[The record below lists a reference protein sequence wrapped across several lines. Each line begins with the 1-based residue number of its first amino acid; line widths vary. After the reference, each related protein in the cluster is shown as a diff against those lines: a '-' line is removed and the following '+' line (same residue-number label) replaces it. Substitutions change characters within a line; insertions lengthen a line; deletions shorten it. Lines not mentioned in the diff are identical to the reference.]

1 MVYADLDSAQPI
13 EATHWLWAPGDH
25 WHAMPETDLDEW
37 AASKR
42 ITATRWMKRDIGKV
56 PETGWIHYRGTD
68 NTPQA
73 RRFSYTPAKQHSLDL
88 RKTIWE
94 VLNYNDEAVA
104 AVLEEFVLVPR
115 SFLPIAERVDDVGT
129 VQAGSAIYPVTMDTD
144 LLRMMAGAQL
154 AVADFID
161 SLGEEKE

>member
-1 MVYADLDSAQPI
+1 
-13 EATHWLWAPGDH
+13 
-25 WHAMPETDLDEW
+25 MPETDMDEW

-42 ITATRWMKRDIGKV
+42 ITATRWMKRPIATV
-56 PETGWIHYRGTD
+56 PETGWIHYRDSD

-73 RRFSYTPAKQHSLDL
+73 RRFSYTPAKQHSIDL
-88 RKTIWE
+88 RPI
-94 VLNYNDEAVA
+94 LNFNDEAVA

-115 SFLPIAERVDDVGT
+115 SFLPIAEFGDENGIVR
-129 VQAGSAIYPVTMDTD
+129 AGSAIYPVTMDSD

-161 SLGEEKE
+161 GLGEEKP

>member
-1 MVYADLDSAQPI
+1 MVYADIEALVPI

-25 WHAMPETDLDEW
+25 WHAMPETDIDKW

-42 ITATRWMKRDIGKV
+42 ITATFWMKRPIGKF
-56 PETGWIHYRGTD
+56 PETGWIHYRGED

-88 RKTIWE
+88 RT
-94 VLNYNDEAVA
+94 VLNYDDEATA
-104 AVLEEFVLVPR
+104 AVLKEFVLIPR
-115 SFLPIAERVDDVGT
+115 AFLPIAECVDDVGT

-144 LLRMMAGAQL
+144 LLRMMAGAHL

-161 SLGEEKE
+161 GLGEAQP

>member
-1 MVYADLDSAQPI
+1 MVRADIYDTEPV

-25 WHAMPETDLDEW
+25 WHAMPETDLDGW

-42 ITATRWMKRDIGKV
+42 ITATRWMKRPIAKIPD
-56 PETGWIHYRGTD
+56 TGWIHYRGED

-73 RRFSYTPAKQHSLDL
+73 RRFTNTPAKHHSIDL
-88 RKTIWE
+88 RK
-94 VLNYNDEAVA
+94 VLNDDEATA
-104 AVLEEFVLVPR
+104 AVLEAFVLVPR
-115 SFLPIAERVDDVGT
+115 AFLPIAERVDDVGT

-161 SLGEEKE
+161 SLGEEKK

>member
-1 MVYADLDSAQPI
+1 MVYADIEAPVPI

-25 WHAMPETDLDEW
+25 WHAMPETDIDEW

-42 ITATRWMKRDIGKV
+42 VTATFWMKRPIGKV
-56 PETGWIHYRGTD
+56 PETGWIHYRNPD

-73 RRFSYTPAKQHSLDL
+73 RRFSYTPAKQHSIDL
-88 RKTIWE
+88 RK
-94 VLNYNDEAVA
+94 VLKFDDEAAA
-104 AVLEEFVLVPR
+104 AVLKEFVLVPR
-115 SFLPIAERVDDVGT
+115 AFLPIAERVDDVGT
-129 VQAGSAIYPVTMDTD
+129 AQAGSAIYPVTMDTD

-161 SLGEEKE
+161 GLGEEKP

>member
-1 MVYADLDSAQPI
+1 MTVYADLPDASPV

-25 WHAMPETDLDEW
+25 WHAMPETDM
-37 AASKR
+37 AAWGAAKR
-42 ITATRWMKRDIGKV
+42 ITPTRWMKRPIGTL
-56 PETGWIHYRGTD
+56 PTSGWIHYRGEDGTA
-68 NTPQA
+68 QA
-73 RRFSYTPAKQHSLDL
+73 RRFSYTPAKQHGIDL
-88 RKTIWE
+88 RQ
-94 VLNYNDEAVA
+94 VLNFDDEATA

-115 SFLPIAERVDDVGT
+115 SFLPIAEFAGDDGT

-161 SLGEEKE
+161 GLGEEKP

>member
-1 MVYADLDSAQPI
+1 MVYADI
-13 EATHWLWAPGDH
+13 EAPAPVEAIHWLWAPGDH
-25 WHAMPETDLDEW
+25 WHAMPEMDMDEW

-42 ITATRWMKRDIGKV
+42 ITATFWMKRPIGKV
-56 PETGWIHYRGTD
+56 PETGWIHYRGED
-68 NTPQA
+68 NAKQA
-73 RRFSYTPAKQHSLDL
+73 RRFSYTPAKQHSIDL
-88 RKTIWE
+88 RK

-115 SFLPIAERVDDVGT
+115 AFLPIAERVDDVGT

-154 AVADFID
+154 AIADFID
-161 SLGEEKE
+161 GLGGEKP